1 MDRMLLDILHLPT
14 CAENL
19 AYEEWYFT
27 QFEQESLR
35 LWVNPHAVVVGKHQN
50 ALSECNFHF
59 CHEHRIPIV
68 RRISG
73 GGTVYHDPGNVNF
86 SFFRWV
92 QKEKMIDYDRSLNMI
107 HKALQTLGYPVE
119 MNERHDLF
127 LEGKKISG
135 NAQHLKKGR
144 SLHHG
149 TLLYDADL
157 NLLRS
162 SIKRTSGVFEDKAVR
177 SVRSPISNLRAYK
190 DLGDTPAFLQKL
202 HAALIDL
209 DFEEG
214 ALPLERELLDVA
226 IDERYDSDDWN
237 FGYSPHYVFR
247 NEHKTFTVA
256 LEVERGGIIQNAEIR
271 HTGESMESIER
282 QLLGQKHHYAVVEA
296 VLSAAELAPEDTR
309 SLLTALF

>member
-19 AYEEWYFT
+19 AYEEWYFA
-27 QFEQESLR
+27 QFERETLR
-35 LWVNPHAVVVGKHQN
+35 LWVNPRSVVVGKHQN
-50 ALSECNFHF
+50 ALSECHFHF
-59 CHEHRIPIV
+59 CRTHHIPIV

-107 HKALQTLGYPVE
+107 HKALQSLGYPVE

-127 LEGKKISG
+127 LEGQKISG

-157 NLLRS
+157 DLLRS
-162 SIKRTSGVFEDKAVR
+162 SIKRPSGVFEDKAVR
-177 SVRSPISNLRAYK
+177 SVRSPINNLRSYK
-190 DLGDTPAFLQKL
+190 DLGDTPSFLQKL
-202 HAALIDL
+202 HATLIEL
-209 DFEEG
+209 NFEEA
-214 ALPLERELLDVA
+214 ALPLEREALNDA
-226 IDERYDSDDWN
+226 IKERYDSDDWN

-247 NEHKTFTVA
+247 NAYKAFTVE
-256 LEVERGGIIQNAEIR
+256 LEVERGN
-271 HTGESMESIER
+271 HTKC
-282 QLLGQKHHYAVVEA
+282 QD
-296 VLSAAELAPEDTR
+296 SA
-309 SLLTALF
+309 